1 MSQTI
6 KQLSIFLENK
16 IGSLYETM
24 DILSKANIR
33 IIAATVADTTEFG
46 ILRIITDNADRAVE
60 VLKAA
65 SKNTS
70 TTDVIV
76 LSCGSMAGAFYD
88 KLKVLSASGVVIE
101 YMYCF
106 SVKETA
112 FLIMRVNDNAKA
124 MEVIDAS
131 QELTTISAAD
141 LMNI

>member
-24 DILSKANIR
+24 DTLSRANIR

-46 ILRIITDNADRAVE
+46 ILRIITDNPDRASE
-60 VLKAA
+60 VLREA

-76 LSCGSMAGAFYD
+76 LSCGSSAGAFYD
-88 KLKVLSASGVVIE
+88 KLKVLSADGVVIE
-101 YMYCF
+101 YFYCF
-106 SVKETA
+106 SVQERA
-112 FLIMRVNDNAKA
+112 YIIMRVNDNERALKSIEAAKL
-124 MEVIDAS
+124 E
-131 QELTTISAAD
+131 TISAED
-141 LMNI
+141 LLKI